1 METAMTAYLKTLT
14 LTNAPRRGDTVVQRR
29 EKLVARI
36 NDQIALARD
45 ASYVP
50 TQRKRVAGEDGQ
62 KRTVEVPR
70 NISPWWANRADGGA
84 TLIVRY
90 ANRHVEL
97 APGKICVAVPK
108 GELVKTLETL
118 AAAVSAGELDDQIAK
133 VAPTG
138 VGKKAQRGRKAA

>member
-1 METAMTAYLKTLT
+1 LPTNHLKSLQLTA
-14 LTNAPRRGDTVVQRR
+14 APARGDTVIQRR
-29 EKLVARI
+29 EKLMERI

-50 TQRKRVAGEDGQ
+50 TYRKRVAGEDGR
-62 KRTVEVPR
+62 KRTIEVPR

-118 AAAVSAGELDDQIAK
+118 AAAVSAGELDDQIVK

-138 VGKKAQRGRKAA
+138 VGQKARAKKRAA